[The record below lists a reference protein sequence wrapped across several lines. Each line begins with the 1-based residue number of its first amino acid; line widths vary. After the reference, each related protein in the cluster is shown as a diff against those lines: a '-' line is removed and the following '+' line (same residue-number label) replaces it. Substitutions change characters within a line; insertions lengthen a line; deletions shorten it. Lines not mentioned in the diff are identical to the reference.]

1 MIHEVLIQIE
11 CDTGITGRVLADKI
25 TAAISAHGLDLHNSC
40 GQSYDG
46 AGNMSG
52 KKNGAANF

>member
-1 MIHEVLIQIE
+1 MIHEDLIQFE
-11 CDTGITGRVLADKI
+11 CDTGITGSMLADKI
-25 TAAISAHGLDLHNSC
+25 TAAISAHGIDLHNLR

-52 KKNGAANF
+52 KKNGAAIS